1 MKTKIKTKIKSDLVI
16 FGIVVIVFLFC
27 AFYISTTIQSKDPTT
42 INNSDGGLSV
52 FYKTLKELKL
62 PVETTLKPI
71 SESNIEDI
79 QIVAQGG
86 DFNITDAEVLDWVD
100 KGGTLVYLTD
110 DKITPFQLG
119 LTPEVKGNINIY
131 QEEKGMIIVAETSFI
146 TNKSLLKDSEEAY
159 NILDE
164 ISSHSYRNIVFSES
178 HFFSQT
184 KEKSLW
190 DYIPLEGKYI
200 IYQLVLIAMAFFY
213 YKGRRFGK
221 VIPLYEEVERT
232 ENEYLYSTASLYR
245 LAGCWDIIL
254 ENYYKSLLREIRS
267 YSENFLEYW
276 ERENLPA
283 LSKAKAV
290 YTFME
295 NKNKK
300 IKRKE
305 YIEMIN
311 TMEQLKDILKK
322 RRAVNWKTLKNN
334 Q

>member
-1 MKTKIKTKIKSDLVI
+1 MKTKIKSDLVI

-131 QEEKGMIIVAETSFI
+131 QEEKGMIIVADTSFI

-200 IYQLVLIAMAFFY
+200 IYQFALILIAFFY
-213 YKGRRFGK
+213 YKGKRFGK
-221 VIPLYEEVERT
+221 AIPLYEEVERI

-245 LAGCWDIIL
+245 LAGCFDLIL
-254 ENYYKSLLREIRS
+254 QNYYKSLLREIR
-267 YSENFLEYW
+267 YSTGTLIEYW
-276 ERENLPA
+276 ERENLRD
-283 LSKAKAV
+283 LSKAIKV
-290 YTFME
+290 YEFME
-295 NKNKK
+295 SKNIK
-300 IKRKE
+300 IKKKE
-305 YIEMIN
+305 CIEMIN
-311 TMEQLKDILKK
+311 FIDELKDILKK
-322 RRAVNWKTLKNN
+322 RRDANWKTLKNN